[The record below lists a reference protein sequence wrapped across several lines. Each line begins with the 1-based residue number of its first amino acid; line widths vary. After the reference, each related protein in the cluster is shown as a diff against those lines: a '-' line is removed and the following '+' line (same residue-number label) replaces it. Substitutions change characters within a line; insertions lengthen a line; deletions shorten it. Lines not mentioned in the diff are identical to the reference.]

1 MRIKLTFIGNDYL
14 PINYK
19 KVIFPI
25 DKSTELIK
33 DLKNKIIHFIK
44 SSLSL
49 DINVDDM
56 NLKIDNFILLDKF
69 EVSRIIKDNEL
80 VM

>member
-25 DKSTELIK
+25 DKSIELIK